1 MKIVEG
7 TIHGQL
13 GHWVWRAVDLAFN
26 NNLSIHL
33 SLCAMEYDQGTLDH
47 IAGGTCDESDMIID
61 LDALDECDIGDHVN
75 GNTASSVHSETFGDD
90 ADVSELATTD
100 SVMHDSDCELVAC
113 TFRPKNNEYDQ
124 HPDHESDY
132 EFESPAVSPDNDD
145 YTVVTHPH
153 RRSTEFNETNSQP
166 QPPPVG
172 SRGGD
177 GDAAAGPSQSQ
188 SNNIGNNDGNDNSDN
203 SGSGSDWDDSGFDR
217 LGYHF
222 CSHCIQ
228 CGRCELCG
236 YVLRVRRPVYLPA
249 SSSGHSCDYQR
260 QGRHHCDACWLVG
273 MCDMCGDTLRDYR
286 PDHEFSD

>member
-1 MKIVEG
+1 
-7 TIHGQL
+7 
-13 GHWVWRAVDLAFN
+13 
-26 NNLSIHL
+26 
-33 SLCAMEYDQGTLDH
+33 MELQG
-47 IAGGTCDESDMIID
+47 
-61 LDALDECDIGDHVN
+61 
-75 GNTASSVHSETFGDD
+75 SETFGDD

-228 CGRCELCG
+228 CGKCELCG
-236 YVLRVRRPVYLPA
+236 YVLRVRRQCIFLRL
-249 SSSGHSCDYQR
+249 H
-260 QGRHHCDACWLVG
+260 QGIRVTINDKEDIIVMHVG
-273 MCDMCGDTLRDYR
+273 LWGCVICVEIHYEIIDPIMNSLIDQLCIAMTFFL
-286 PDHEFSD
+286 